1 MKQIAKDN
9 DAEWQS
15 NTPAEKH
22 AKDGPTSHRIVEPS
36 FVEPMQDENKAHE
49 AADVRRQFT
58 DQRIYV
64 DNAPVDSLL
73 E

>member
-1 MKQIAKDN
+1 LR
-9 DAEWQS
+9 
-15 NTPAEKH
+15 TPSRPIPQK
-22 AKDGPTSHRIVEPS
+22 GPVIIE
-36 FVEPMQDENKAHE
+36 AHE

>member
-1 MKQIAKDN
+1 VTARPAPDHPSLAPPRGHGHLSQR
-9 DAEWQS
+9 S
-15 NTPAEKH
+15 LLRTPSHPIPQK
-22 AKDGPTSHRIVEPS
+22 GPVIIE
-36 FVEPMQDENKAHE
+36 AHE